1 MGELEEPAIRLAADT
16 DTHRVLQENGPVV
29 DGATLV
35 ELLKDK
41 SLAFEAREDL
51 NNAILDEV
59 KNVRRGRRVHDVEA
73 LLELLRFQFEHQ
85 IEEYRV
91 FKVLQ
96 VLHPAEH
103 TEDKLNFLI
112 TVAFDRVL
120 LQEFFPFGVLGNHS
134 FVEIERQASESV
146 VMLRDD
152 GRTARAI
159 KDQGEFTEVVS
170 VLKFVGLEALAAHMV
185 THLHTATAT
194 TLEEVDGWF
203 AFFVIFNLIRHVVL
217 RDDSILWTFLALAQ
231 AHEDRGEEGLVTAIA
246 IIVHH

>member
-1 MGELEEPAIRLAADT
+1 M
-16 DTHRVLQENGPVV
+16 V

-41 SLAFEAREDL
+41 NLAFEAREDL

-73 LLELLRFQFEHQ
+73 LLELLRLQFEHQ
-85 IEEYRV
+85 IEEHGV

-134 FVEIERQASESV
+134 FVLLGTQASESV

-159 KDQGEFTEVVS
+159 KDQGEFTEVVT
-170 VLKFVGLEALAAHMV
+170 VLNFVGLEARAAHMV

-194 TLEEVDGWF
+194 TLEEVDGWI
-203 AFFVIFNLIRHVVL
+203 VIFILNIIHRVVL
-217 RDDSILWTFLALAQ
+217 RDDSILWIFLALAQ

-246 IIVHH
+246 FIVHH